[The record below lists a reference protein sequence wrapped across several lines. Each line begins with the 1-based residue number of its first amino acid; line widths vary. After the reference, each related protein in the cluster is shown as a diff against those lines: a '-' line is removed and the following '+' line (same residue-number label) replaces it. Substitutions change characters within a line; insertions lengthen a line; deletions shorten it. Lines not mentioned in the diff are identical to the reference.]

1 MRGEED
7 RIFDREVGRNGTHLC
22 ALILFRTILITFA
35 ILSPVMKDQA
45 ISHEAVCVKSRI
57 PWILL
62 ALAMLFVGL
71 SFVPCARQR
80 CIFPYDELCDYRMF
94 ILPTMQSG
102 RPYEPEGI
110 HAHDACYPPIAYCAV
125 RALVS
130 DRGEKWNLTCG
141 EMQFLASIFV
151 MQALAALLLVRKF
164 QNSSLR
170 VAMVFVI
177 IMSPSCI
184 CSVLRGNPSG
194 WAFAL
199 VCAFLA
205 WYRSENRW
213 LRVIAA
219 MALGMAT
226 ALKIAPCLFGVLY
239 LSDVFRNP
247 RRIPALE
254 ILVSVLS
261 ATFLV
266 FVPFFFWGGTD
277 SITQWMANA
286 RANAAFYS
294 VRSPIWGF
302 VGFANHFVD
311 SSELVLPS
319 AVWFAA
325 ATRIF
330 SGVLVLMSLLARRTY
345 PKLLFIGSA
354 LAFTTHHDYGGAYLL
369 PAFVAW
375 LDASKTGQGAHS
387 GLGLLLEAVAWTVVV
402 TPLQVPN
409 PCRSG
414 TMNALL
420 QNEFLFVLL
429 TSAFVHII
437 VERRLPGFCN
447 RLK

>member
-1 MRGEED
+1 MRSGED
-7 RIFDREVGRNGTHLC
+7 RILIGKLDER
-22 ALILFRTILITFA
+22 ALTCTSPDFFCTILAAFA
-35 ILSPVMKDQA
+35 ILPSAMKDQE
-45 ISHEAVCVKSRI
+45 ISLEAVRVKSRL

-71 SFVPCARQR
+71 SFVPRAGQGGL
-80 CIFPYDELCDYRMF
+80 FPYDELCDYRMF
-94 ILPTMQSG
+94 ILPTMQSR

-130 DRGEKWNLTCG
+130 DRGEKWKLTGG

-151 MQALAALLLVRKF
+151 MQALAALLLVRRF
-164 QNSSLR
+164 QNKSLR
-170 VAMVFVI
+170 VAMACVI

-205 WYRSENRW
+205 WYRSENRL

-219 MALGMAT
+219 VALGMAT

-239 LSDVFRNP
+239 LSDVFRKP
-247 RRIPALE
+247 RRIPVLE
-254 ILVSVLS
+254 ILLAGSSAVL
-261 ATFLV
+261 LV

-277 SITQWMANA
+277 SIAQWMANA

-294 VRSPIWGF
+294 VRCPIWGF

-330 SGVLVLMSLLARRTY
+330 SGVLVVMSLLVRRTY
-345 PKLLFIGSA
+345 LKLLFVGAA

-369 PAFVAW
+369 PAFIAW
-375 LDASKTGQGAHS
+375 LDASETVQGGVS

-409 PCRSG
+409 PCRPG

-429 TSAFVHII
+429 ISAFVRII
-437 VERRLPGFCN
+437 AQRYPSRR
-447 RLK
+447 

>member
-1 MRGEED
+1 MGK
-7 RIFDREVGRNGTHLC
+7 IGF
-22 ALILFRTILITFA
+22 LIGKLDERVLSCKCLDFFRTILADFA
-35 ILSPVMKDQA
+35 ILSSVMKDQT
-45 ISHEAVCVKSRI
+45 ISHEVVRVKSRL

-71 SFVPCARQR
+71 SFVPRAGQGG
-80 CIFPYDELCDYRMF
+80 IFPHDELCDYRMF
-94 ILPTMQSG
+94 ILPTMQSR

-125 RALVS
+125 SALVS
-130 DRGEKWNLTCG
+130 DRGWKWKLTCG
-141 EMQFLASIFV
+141 EKQFLASIFV
-151 MQALAALLLVRKF
+151 MQALAALLLVRRF
-164 QNSSLR
+164 QNKSLR
-170 VAMVFVI
+170 VAMVCVI
-177 IMSPSCI
+177 IMSPGCI

-205 WYRSENRW
+205 WYQSENRL

-239 LSDVFRNP
+239 LSDVFRKP
-247 RRIPALE
+247 RRIPVLE
-254 ILVSVLS
+254 ILLAGS
-261 ATFLV
+261 AAALLV

-277 SITQWMANA
+277 SIAQWMANA

-294 VRSPIWGF
+294 VRWPIWGF
-302 VGFANHFVD
+302 VGFANHFLD

-319 AVWFAA
+319 AFWFAA
-325 ATRIF
+325 VTRIF
-330 SGVLVLMSLLARRTY
+330 SGVLVVMSLLARRTY
-345 PKLLFIGSA
+345 LKLLFIGSA

-369 PAFVAW
+369 PAFIAW
-375 LDASKTGQGAHS
+375 LDASEAVQGGDS
-387 GLGLLLEAVAWTVVV
+387 GLGLLLEAVAWTVIV

-409 PCRSG
+409 PCRPG

-429 TSAFVHII
+429 ISAFVRII
-437 VERRLPGFCN
+437 AQRYPSRGG
-447 RLK
+447 